1 MACKMKQRWAS
12 RCREVSLL
20 MLLGVYSL
28 SINGMSLTTQTM
40 QAQES
45 VATKT
50 EYPKITKMIPEIGA
64 TDVDSG
70 LKEIRVTFD
79 RKMDGG
85 MSWTGGPPLFPPK
98 DADRQAQWLDDQTCI
113 LPVKLES
120 GHFYRLSLNS
130 KSFQN
135 FKSVEGTALPPVIL
149 YFVTAGSDSEITKRA
164 RVPKVVDLEPNKGAE
179 SVDPSR
185 TELRITF
192 DVPMGEGMSW
202 TGGGETFPK
211 LTPGQSAVWSKDKK
225 QCTLP
230 VKLEPGRTYRL
241 GINSLHHQNFQSEWG
256 VPAAPVEYFFT
267 TAK

>member
-1 MACKMKQRWAS
+1 MVCKPKQHSTRK
-12 RCREVSLL
+12 CREVSVLL
-20 MLLGVYSL
+20 LLAVYSL
-28 SINGMSLTTQTM
+28 SIKGMSLT
-40 QAQES
+40 AQES
-45 VATKT
+45 GQTKT

-64 TDVDSG
+64 TDVDSD

-130 KSFQN
+130 KSYQN
-135 FKSVEGTALPPVIL
+135 FKTVEGTALPPVVM
-149 YFVTAGSDSEITKRA
+149 YFVTAGADQEITQRT
-164 RVPKVVDLEPNKGAE
+164 RVPKVIEFEPTKGAE
-179 SVDPSR
+179 LVDPSR

-211 LTPGQSAVWSKDKK
+211 LTPGKSAVWSKDKK

-230 VKLEPGRTYRL
+230 VKLDPGRTYRM
-241 GINSLHHQNFQSEWG
+241 GINSLHHQNFQSESG
-256 VPAAPVEYFFT
+256 VPAAPVEYSFS

>member
-1 MACKMKQRWAS
+1 MVCKPKQHSTRK
-12 RCREVSLL
+12 CREVSVL
-20 MLLGVYSL
+20 MLLAVYSL
-28 SINGMSLTTQTM
+28 SIKGMSLT
-40 QAQES
+40 AQES
-45 VATKT
+45 GQTKT
-50 EYPKITKMIPEIGA
+50 EYPQITKMIPEIGA
-64 TDVDSG
+64 TDVDAG

-130 KSFQN
+130 KSYQN
-135 FKSVEGTALPPVIL
+135 FKTVEGTALPPVVL
-149 YFVTAGSDSEITKRA
+149 YFVTAGADKEITQRT
-164 RVPKVVDLEPNKGAE
+164 RVPKVIEFEPTKGAE

-230 VKLEPGRTYRL
+230 VKLERGRTYRL

-256 VPAAPVEYFFT
+256 VPVAPVEYSFS